1 MAFRCGLYN
10 KSGIIQPLKSV
21 DVNCTIR
28 EDFACQVKLTQI
40 FKIEAPQE
48 LSVEVTDTDGDKIEF
63 KVVGKKIV
71 EYVNNRIELRNVTSF
86 AFDCNTGKYQ
96 DNAGHGIIPAA
107 ERLNFARK
115 ISWLFEQCG
124 KSYLLD
130 IENEPE
136 GGLKE
141 ISGDEIPKIPVE
153 TSYYF
158 PLDGNAA
165 VYGFRATLQ
174 DGTIIDGI
182 VQEKNEAKQTFEKAK
197 KQGKTAFLMEREKS
211 DIFQISLGNVYANE
225 EVRIEISYIAELE
238 MREGRIRVRI
248 PNRIAPKCGGG
259 PSTNVNYPI
268 NFDFAIR
275 TSTKIGKIEA
285 VGNSVDLQIMPVP
298 GDERAATVK
307 ASREGY
313 LNEDLVLNI
322 GQECP
327 YGIYT
332 TLERSYELKSECLRV
347 TFNNPVNTDMDMDGK
362 AEIIFLV
369 DKSGSMSGQRME
381 TTKFALTLFLRSLPE
396 NSKFN
401 IVAFDSSFNRCF
413 PSSVQYNDRTLA
425 KAQGYVDKLYASGGT
440 NVNSPLQAVLNNAE
454 DPDYPRTIILLTD
467 GEVSDTAQCIST
479 ARRGGSRVFS
489 IGVGRSFSQEL
500 VEGLAQATNGTWL
513 AVHNNDDMGNVVMQ
527 MLGNALKPVICKCK
541 ADLGPFGKAEMWPAK
556 FPQIM
561 DGVRTTMYWVRP
573 MQEEGDALPP
583 KFSIKLNGFYNN
595 GDKFEKELQVIT
607 GDFEGISEN
616 QVQRSK
622 QEVDTIIHR
631 VAAMNKIKKL
641 EKQRNVSSE
650 VRKLGLKY
658 NLATSETSFVAVR
671 NNDTNKAT
679 DGDIDVII
687 GEIPS
692 SVERDFAHSRRGR
705 GSRGGGS
712 RSRPAK
718 KSRYRSKQLPMRHS
732 MSSFMPHS
740 APSPQAAYRSA
751 APDLYRSMPES
762 RRRTRGI
769 SPPTKS
775 FKSASSN
782 MNKKKSKKRKGASR
796 APPSRPQS
804 FGGGFGGGS
813 AFDQAISYHS
823 ANVNTS
829 NHRGATIDT
838 SFEKESSRDVF
849 ARNDFVKSYSS
860 SSAKQVK
867 AESKPSSNADWFEGV
882 TFVPA
887 GMSSQESAMVDSSN
901 LLSEISQVD
910 SFNDDMLMAELD
922 DLEELEGGL
931 EEEVLA
937 DFGAFQPVSAPKK
950 VKLDFNWLLSQQKAN
965 GMFKFAPT
973 DPRFTEYSKKSIDS
987 RVGGKLKDKTM
998 LKAVLATLFAL
1009 AALESQF
1016 ATRKTEWQFMFA
1028 KGKSFISK
1036 QLNDKSD
1043 FDGLLSLL
1051 RSDEEELNFLLA

>member
-1 MAFRCGLYN
+1 MRCGLYN

-28 EDFACQVKLTQI
+28 EDFACQVKLTQVFRI
-40 FKIEAPQE
+40 DAPQE
-48 LSVEVTDTDGDKIEF
+48 LSVKVTDTDGDKLEF
-63 KVVGKKIV
+63 KAERGNIV
-71 EYVNNRIELRNVTSF
+71 EYVNNRIELRNVTNFS
-86 AFDCNTGKYQ
+86 FDCNSGKYQ
-96 DNAGHGIIPAA
+96 DNSGNGTIPAA

-115 ISWLFEQCG
+115 ISWLFEKCG
-124 KSYLLD
+124 KSHRLD

-141 ISGDEIPKIPVE
+141 LSGDEIPKIPVE

-182 VQEKNEAKQTFEKAK
+182 VQEKEQAKQTFEKAK

-275 TSTKIGKIEA
+275 TSTKLGKIEA

-307 ASREGY
+307 ASKEGY

-347 TFNNPVNTDMDMDGK
+347 TFNNPINTDMDMEGK

-369 DKSGSMSGQRME
+369 DKSGSMSGSRME

-401 IVAFDSSFNRCF
+401 IIAFDNSYNNCF
-413 PSSVQYNDRTLA
+413 PSSTAYNDGSLS
-425 KAQGYVDKLYASGGT
+425 KAQKYVDSLYASGGT
-440 NVNSPLQAVLNNAE
+440 NVNSPLSYVLNNDE

-467 GEVSDTAQCIST
+467 GEVSNTDQCIAT
-479 ARRGGSRVFS
+479 ARRGGSRVFT

-527 MLGNALKPVICKCK
+527 MLGNCLKPVICKCK

-631 VAAMNKIKKL
+631 VAAMNKIKRL
-641 EKQRNVSSE
+641 EKQRNVSFQ
-650 VRKLGLKY
+650 VRELGLKY

-671 NNDTNKAT
+671 NNDTNKT
-679 DGDIDVII
+679 DIDVII
-687 GEIPS
+687 GEEPAPVVDPFYSQVYRSIPS
-692 SVERDFAHSRRGR
+692 SASRTQSASMNSSMAMMSCAAPSMSMNSAPRTKSKKKGM
-705 GSRGGGS
+705 SLSKSTKKSKSGGGWFGS
-712 RSRPAK
+712 LFSSKK
-718 KSRYRSKQLPMRHS
+718 KSSSSKEIVTDSCDFNDFNLYRTS
-732 MSSFMPHS
+732 
-740 APSPQAAYRSA
+740 SA
-751 APDLYRSMPES
+751 APNYTALES
-762 RRRTRGI
+762 CSAPRLMTNLCTD
-769 SPPTKS
+769 SAMATDS
-775 FKSASSN
+775 FK
-782 MNKKKSKKRKGASR
+782 
-796 APPSRPQS
+796 
-804 FGGGFGGGS
+804 
-813 AFDQAISYHS
+813 D
-823 ANVNTS
+823 
-829 NHRGATIDT
+829 
-838 SFEKESSRDVF
+838 
-849 ARNDFVKSYSS
+849 DF
-860 SSAKQVK
+860 
-867 AESKPSSNADWFEGV
+867 
-882 TFVPA
+882 
-887 GMSSQESAMVDSSN
+887 
-901 LLSEISQVD
+901 
-910 SFNDDMLMAELD
+910 LMADSMLD
-922 DLEELEGGL
+922 DY
-931 EEEVLA
+931 EEEEALFLDSDSAVI
-937 DFGAFQPVSAPKK
+937 QPAKASTKA
-950 VKLDFNWLLSQQKAN
+950 VKLEFNWLLNQQKAN
-965 GMFKFAPT
+965 GMFNFAPT
-973 DPRFTEYSKKSIDS
+973 DPRFIDYSNKSIDS
-987 RVGGKLKDKTM
+987 QVRDRLKDKSM
-998 LKAVLATLFAL
+998 LNSVLATLFAL

-1016 ATRKTEWQFMFA
+1016 ATRRTEWQFMFA
-1028 KGKSFISK
+1028 KGKSFITK

-1043 FDGLLSLL
+1043 FDVLLGWLLQSDWDELNALLS
-1051 RSDEEELNFLLA
+1051 

>member
-10 KSGIIQPLKSV
+10 KSGNIQPLKSV

-28 EDFACQVKLTQI
+28 EDFACQVKLTQV

-63 KVVGKKIV
+63 KAENKKIV
-71 EYVNNRIELRNVTSF
+71 EYVNNRIELRHVTNFS
-86 AFDCNTGKYQ
+86 FDCNTGKYQ
-96 DNAGHGIIPAA
+96 DNGGHGTIPAA

-124 KSYLLD
+124 KSHLLD

-141 ISGDEIPKIPVE
+141 ISGDEIPNIPVE

-413 PSSVQYNDRTLA
+413 PSSVQYNDRSLA
-425 KAQGYVDKLYASGGT
+425 NAQGYVDKLYASGGT
-440 NVNSPLQAVLNNAE
+440 NVNSPLQDVLNNAE

-687 GEIPS
+687 GEVP
-692 SVERDFAHSRRGR
+692 VPVVDPFY
-705 GSRGGGS
+705 
-712 RSRPAK
+712 P
-718 KSRYRSKQLPMRHS
+718 
-732 MSSFMPHS
+732 
-740 APSPQAAYRSA
+740 AAYRS
-751 APDLYRSMPES
+751 MPS
-762 RRRTRGI
+762 
-769 SPPTKS
+769 
-775 FKSASSN
+775 SASRLQSGGPP
-782 MNKKKSKKRKGASR
+782 MGGMIMMGGPPMAGPPMAGPPMAGPPMAGPPMAGPPMAGPPMAGPPMAGPPMAGPPMAGMMGWPPMGAMMGGLSMGAPMYGMMGGPMKKKRKKKKKKTS
-796 APPSRPQS
+796 APE
-804 FGGGFGGGS
+804 
-813 AFDQAISYHS
+813 YHS
-823 ANVNTS
+823 F
-829 NHRGATIDT
+829 D
-838 SFEKESSRDVF
+838 
-849 ARNDFVKSYSS
+849 
-860 SSAKQVK
+860 SA
-867 AESKPSSNADWFEGV
+867 
-882 TFVPA
+882 
-887 GMSSQESAMVDSSN
+887 
-901 LLSEISQVD
+901 QVD
-910 SFNDDMLMAELD
+910 SFNDDALISQLD
-922 DLEELEGGL
+922 DLEELE

-950 VKLDFNWLLSQQKAN
+950 VRLDFNWLLSQQKAN

-973 DPRFTEYSKKSIDS
+973 DPRFTDYSKKSIDS
-987 RVGGKLKDKTM
+987 QVGGKLKDKTM

-1043 FDGLLSLL
+1043 FDELLNLL
-1051 RSDEEELNFLLA
+1051 RSDEDILNALLA

>member
-10 KSGIIQPLKSV
+10 KSGNIQPLKSV
-21 DVNCTIR
+21 DVSCTIR
-28 EDFACQVKLTQI
+28 EDFACQVKLTQV

-63 KVVGKKIV
+63 KVENKKIA
-71 EYVNNRIELRNVTSF
+71 EYVNNRIALRHVTNFS
-86 AFDCNTGKYQ
+86 FDCNTGKYQ
-96 DNAGHGIIPAA
+96 DNGGHGTIPAA

-124 KSYLLD
+124 KSHLLD

-141 ISGDEIPKIPVE
+141 ISGDEIPKIPIE

-413 PSSVQYNDRTLA
+413 PSSAQYNDRSLA
-425 KAQGYVDKLYASGGT
+425 KAQRYVDKLYASGGT
-440 NVNSPLQAVLNNAE
+440 NVNSPLQDVLNNAE

-687 GEIPS
+687 GEVPVPVVDDFFADS
-692 SVERDFAHSRRGR
+692 TYCSVSQLQSASFQMQPQNASILLNSYSQIASARNAAPKMALFSAPQRES
-705 GSRGGGS
+705 
-712 RSRPAK
+712 K
-718 KSRYRSKQLPMRHS
+718 KSKSSGGWFGSMFKKKKKSSKSSKESSAQLES
-732 MSSFMPHS
+732 
-740 APSPQAAYRSA
+740 YSA
-751 APDLYRSMPES
+751 APE
-762 RRRTRGI
+762 
-769 SPPTKS
+769 
-775 FKSASSN
+775 
-782 MNKKKSKKRKGASR
+782 
-796 APPSRPQS
+796 
-804 FGGGFGGGS
+804 
-813 AFDQAISYHS
+813 YHS
-823 ANVNTS
+823 F
-829 NHRGATIDT
+829 D
-838 SFEKESSRDVF
+838 F
-849 ARNDFVKSYSS
+849 A
-860 SSAKQVK
+860 
-867 AESKPSSNADWFEGV
+867 
-882 TFVPA
+882 
-887 GMSSQESAMVDSSN
+887 
-901 LLSEISQVD
+901 QVD

-922 DLEELEGGL
+922 DMEELE

-937 DFGAFQPVSAPKK
+937 DFGAFQPVSAPKKVKQK

-973 DPRFTEYSKKSIDS
+973 DPRFTDYSKKSIVS
-987 RVGGKLKDKTM
+987 QVGGKLKDKTM

-1043 FDGLLSLL
+1043 FDELLNLL
-1051 RSDEEELNFLLA
+1051 RSDENILNALLA

>member
-10 KSGIIQPLKSV
+10 KSGNIQPLKSV
-21 DVNCTIR
+21 DVSCTIR
-28 EDFACQVKLTQI
+28 EDFACQVKLTQV

-63 KVVGKKIV
+63 KVENKKIA
-71 EYVNNRIELRNVTSF
+71 EYVNNRIALRHVTNFS
-86 AFDCNTGKYQ
+86 FDCNTGKYQ
-96 DNAGHGIIPAA
+96 DNGGHGTIPAA

-124 KSYLLD
+124 KSHLLD

-141 ISGDEIPKIPVE
+141 ISGDEIPKIPIE

-413 PSSVQYNDRTLA
+413 PSSAQYNDRSLA
-425 KAQGYVDKLYASGGT
+425 KAQRYVDKLYASGGT
-440 NVNSPLQAVLNNAE
+440 NVNSPLQDVLNNAE

-692 SVERDFAHSRRGR
+692 SVQSDFARSSRGR
-705 GSRGGGS
+705 GRGGGS
-712 RSRPAK
+712 RSRGRGRGRGGGS
-718 KSRYRSKQLPMRHS
+718 SRSLGSHY
-732 MSSFMPHS
+732 S
-740 APSPQAAYRSA
+740 APAPAYRSI
-751 APDLYRSMPES
+751 PNS
-762 RRRTRGI
+762 RRRTRGV

-775 FKSASSN
+775 FQSSSSK
-782 MNKKKSKKRKGASR
+782 MNRKKSKKRSGAFHTKSR
-796 APPSRPQS
+796 AAPQPKAPPSRPQS

-813 AFDQAISYHS
+813 AFDQAISFHS
-823 ANVNTS
+823 ANVNTYNS
-829 NHRGATIDT
+829 RGAA
-838 SFEKESSRDVF
+838 FEEDSSRDRRDPF

-860 SSAKQVK
+860 SSAKSVK
-867 AESKPSSNADWFEGV
+867 AESKLSNNADWFEGV

-901 LLSEISQVD
+901 LLSEFSQVD

-922 DLEELEGGL
+922 DMEELE

-937 DFGAFQPVSAPKK
+937 DFGAFQPVSAPKKVKQK

-973 DPRFTEYSKKSIDS
+973 DPRFTDYSKKSIVS
-987 RVGGKLKDKTM
+987 QVGGKLKDKTM

-1043 FDGLLSLL
+1043 FDELLNLL
-1051 RSDEEELNFLLA
+1051 RSDENILNALLA

>member
-10 KSGIIQPLKSV
+10 KSGNIQPLKSV

-28 EDFACQVKLTQI
+28 EDFACQVKLTQV

-63 KVVGKKIV
+63 KAENKKIV
-71 EYVNNRIELRNVTSF
+71 EYVNNRIELRHVTNFS
-86 AFDCNTGKYQ
+86 FDCNTGKYQ
-96 DNAGHGIIPAA
+96 DNGGHGTIPAA

-124 KSYLLD
+124 KSHLLD

-141 ISGDEIPKIPVE
+141 ISGDEIPNIPVE

-413 PSSVQYNDRTLA
+413 PSSVQYNDRSLA
-425 KAQGYVDKLYASGGT
+425 NAQGYVDKLYASGGT
-440 NVNSPLQAVLNNAE
+440 NVNSPLQDVLNNAE

-687 GEIPS
+687 GEVP
-692 SVERDFAHSRRGR
+692 VPVVDPFY
-705 GSRGGGS
+705 
-712 RSRPAK
+712 P
-718 KSRYRSKQLPMRHS
+718 
-732 MSSFMPHS
+732 
-740 APSPQAAYRSA
+740 AAYRSMPSSASRLQSASFQMQPQNASFLPTCALNSHSQMASARNA
-751 APDLYRSMPES
+751 APKMALFSAPQRGSKKSKSSGGWFGSM
-762 RRRTRGI
+762 
-769 SPPTKS
+769 
-775 FKSASSN
+775 FKK
-782 MNKKKSKKRKGASR
+782 KKKSSKRS
-796 APPSRPQS
+796 
-804 FGGGFGGGS
+804 
-813 AFDQAISYHS
+813 
-823 ANVNTS
+823 
-829 NHRGATIDT
+829 
-838 SFEKESSRDVF
+838 KESSAQLD
-849 ARNDFVKSYSS
+849 SYS
-860 SSAKQVK
+860 A
-867 AESKPSSNADWFEGV
+867 AESLYC
-882 TFVPA
+882 
-887 GMSSQESAMVDSSN
+887 ESYSAAPEYHSFDSA
-901 LLSEISQVD
+901 QVD
-910 SFNDDMLMAELD
+910 SFNDDALISQLD
-922 DLEELEGGL
+922 DLEELE

-950 VKLDFNWLLSQQKAN
+950 VRLDFNWLLSQQKAN

-973 DPRFTEYSKKSIDS
+973 DPRFTDYSKKSIDS
-987 RVGGKLKDKTM
+987 QVGGKLKDKTM

-1043 FDGLLSLL
+1043 FDELLNLL
-1051 RSDEEELNFLLA
+1051 RSDEDILNALLA

>member
-679 DGDIDVII
+679 DGDIDII
-687 GEIPS
+687 YGEG
-692 SVERDFAHSRRGR
+692 EE
-705 GSRGGGS
+705 GSARKHKKKK
-712 RSRPAK
+712 K
-718 KSRYRSKQLPMRHS
+718 KSK
-732 MSSFMPHS
+732 
-740 APSPQAAYRSA
+740 
-751 APDLYRSMPES
+751 S
-762 RRRTRGI
+762 RRRRRSSDSSLSFDGGREASQSFDSGRSSFRSKSKKKSKSRRSRRKKCRKAPSRRNCRASVSFDGGR
-769 SPPTKS
+769 SPSQS
-775 FKSASSN
+775 FDSGRSRCRSQ
-782 MNKKKSKKRKGASR
+782 NKKKSKSR
-796 APPSRPQS
+796 RSHGKKSLSRRRRRSSSMSLSCDGGRSPSQS
-804 FGGGFGGGS
+804 FDSDSDS
-813 AFDQAISYHS
+813 ATAQHLMFVGKSR
-823 ANVNTS
+823 N
-829 NHRGATIDT
+829 
-838 SFEKESSRDVF
+838 KESSRKKGKKEGKVSDVKVDGKF
-849 ARNDFVKSYSS
+849 GFFSSFINMFKAKKKEPDGVQMKVYYSRCK
-860 SSAKQVK
+860 AK
-867 AESKPSSNADWFEGV
+867 
-882 TFVPA
+882 
-887 GMSSQESAMVDSSN
+887 
-901 LLSEISQVD
+901 SQVD

>member
-687 GEIPS
+687 GE
-692 SVERDFAHSRRGR
+692 V
-705 GSRGGGS
+705 
-712 RSRPAK
+712 PAPVVDPF
-718 KSRYRSKQLPMRHS
+718 YP
-732 MSSFMPHS
+732 
-740 APSPQAAYRSA
+740 AAYRSMPSSASRLQSASFQMQPQSGSTFHMASARNA
-751 APDLYRSMPES
+751 APNWGE
-762 RRRTRGI
+762 I
-769 SPPTKS
+769 N
-775 FKSASSN
+775 FCSASASAPQREN
-782 MNKKKSKKRKGASR
+782 KKSKSSGGWFGRMFKKKKKSKEIVVDSFESTPMSAQLDSYAAESLYCSYSA
-796 APPSRPQS
+796 APE
-804 FGGGFGGGS
+804 
-813 AFDQAISYHS
+813 YHS
-823 ANVNTS
+823 F
-829 NHRGATIDT
+829 D
-838 SFEKESSRDVF
+838 
-849 ARNDFVKSYSS
+849 
-860 SSAKQVK
+860 SA
-867 AESKPSSNADWFEGV
+867 
-882 TFVPA
+882 
-887 GMSSQESAMVDSSN
+887 
-901 LLSEISQVD
+901 QVD